1 MQTES
6 RGTEDEYRSY
16 GQSSIDRPWLNYY
29 PEPFKNVEVPKMTIE
44 AFLRM
49 KNPDQNRYVFEYY
62 GNQFNYE
69 WLWQQVDAA
78 ARALKAAG
86 FQEGDRFPYLSRL
99 YLPIIFCSWQQKE

>member
-1 MQTES
+1 MST
-6 RGTEDEYRSY
+6 GLT
-16 GQSSIDRPWLNYY
+16 GKASIDRPWLNYY

-86 FQEGDRFPYLSRL
+86 FREGDRIPVFIQAVPAHYILL
-99 YLPIIFCSWQQKE
+99 LAQKE